1 MLTEVIKID
10 PLNPNPSIIK
20 YVAEIIVKGGLVAFP
35 TETVYGLGADVFNS
49 SAVRKIFEVKGRP
62 IDNPLIVHVSNLE
75 QLERVAYDLPDKALK
90 LIDYFWPGPLTL
102 IFKRK
107 DEVPPEVSAYL
118 PTIAVRMPANPI
130 ALSLIS
136 ESKTPIAAPSAN
148 ISSKPSPTSAEH
160 VIKDLYGKIDV
171 IVDGG
176 ETLYGVES
184 TILNIQ
190 SDPPKLLRPGAIPLE
205 EIEKVVGR
213 VDVSEAALAE
223 KPYQLIAEA
232 PGMKYRHY
240 APRAPMFLVEGEMD
254 RVVAKIIELA
264 RKDMLNGLKV
274 GVLATKETCK
284 LYPESLN
291 VIVLGSISEP
301 YTIAH
306 NLFKSLR
313 MMDDLNVDKI
323 YAEGLPM
330 KGILF
335 AVQNRLRK
343 ASGHNIIR
351 V

>member
-1 MLTEVIKID
+1 MTEVVKVD
-10 PLNPNPSIIK
+10 PLNPDPSIIK
-20 YVAEIIVKGGLVAFP
+20 YVAKIIVKGGLVAFP

-49 SAVRKIFEVKGRP
+49 SAIRKIFEVKGRP
-62 IDNPLIVHVSNLE
+62 IDNPLIVHVSSLE
-75 QLERVAYDLPDKALK
+75 QLERVAYDLSDKALK
-90 LIDYFWPGPLTL
+90 LIDRFWPGPLTL

-107 DEVPPEVSAYL
+107 NDVPPEVSAYL
-118 PTIAVRMPANPI
+118 PTIAVRMPSNPI
-130 ALSLIS
+130 ALSLIN

-160 VIKDLYGKIDV
+160 VIRDLYGKIDL
-171 IVDGG
+171 IIDGG

-205 EIEKVVGR
+205 EIEKVIGR
-213 VDVSEAALAE
+213 VDLSEAALAE

-240 APRAPMFLVEGEMD
+240 APRAPMILVEGEMD
-254 RVVAKIIELA
+254 KVVAKIIELA
-264 RKDMLNGLKV
+264 QEDVLKGLRV
-274 GVLATKETCK
+274 GVLATRETLK
-284 LYPESLN
+284 LYPESFN
-291 VIVLGSISEP
+291 IVVLGSRSEP

-313 MMDDLNVDKI
+313 MMDDLSVDKI

>member
-1 MLTEVIKID
+1 LTEIVKV
-10 PLNPNPSIIK
+10 NPINPDSSIIK
-20 YVAEIIVKGGLVAFP
+20 YAAKVILDGGLVAFP
-35 TETVYGLGADVFNS
+35 TETVYGLGADAFNS
-49 SAVRKIFEVKGRP
+49 KAVKRIFEVKGRP
-62 IDNPLIVHVSNLE
+62 IDNPLIVHVSSLS
-75 QLERVAYDLPDKALK
+75 QLYRVAYDVPEKALK
-90 LIDYFWPGPLTL
+90 LIERFWPGPLTL

-107 DEVPPEVSAYL
+107 SDVPPEVSAYL
-118 PTIAVRMPANPI
+118 PTVAVRMPAHPI

-136 ESKTPIAAPSAN
+136 ESNTPIAAPSAN

-160 VIKDLYGKIDV
+160 VIKDLYGKIDL
-171 IVDGG
+171 IIDGG

-190 SDPPKLLRPGAIPLE
+190 PEVPKLLRPGAIPLE
-205 EIEKVVGR
+205 EVEKVIGA

-240 APRAPMFLVEGEMD
+240 APKAPMTLVEGELEK
-254 RVVAKIIELA
+254 VVSKIVELA
-264 RKDMLNGLKV
+264 QEDAAKGLKV
-274 GVLATKETCK
+274 GVLATEETFK
-284 LYPESLN
+284 LYPSTFN
-291 VIVLGSISEP
+291 VVVLGSRSEP
-301 YTIAH
+301 YSIAH

-313 MMDDLNVDKI
+313 MMDELNVDTI

-343 ASGHNIIR
+343 ASGHRIIR

>member
-1 MLTEVIKID
+1 MTEIIKVD
-10 PLNPNPSIIK
+10 PLNPDPSIIK

-35 TETVYGLGADVFNS
+35 TETVYGLGADTFNS
-49 SAVRKIFEVKGRP
+49 SAVKKIFEVKGRP

-75 QLERVAYDLPDKALK
+75 QLERITYDISDKALK
-90 LIDYFWPGPLTL
+90 LIDCFWPGPLTL

-107 DEVPPEVSAYL
+107 SGVPPEVSAYL

-130 ALSLIS
+130 ALSLIN

-160 VIKDLYGKIDV
+160 VIKDLYDKID
-171 IVDGG
+171 IIIDGG

-205 EIEKVVGR
+205 EIEKVVGC

-240 APRAPMFLVEGEMD
+240 APMAPMFLVEGEID

-264 RKDMLNGLKV
+264 QEDVLKGLKV
-274 GVLATKETCK
+274 GVLATSETCK
-284 LYPESLN
+284 LYPESFN
-291 VIVLGSISEP
+291 VIVLGSRSEP

-313 MMDDLNVDKI
+313 LMDDLNVNKI